1 MQKKYWFIAILFTC
15 MTEQTKAQL
24 RYPDTRKT
32 EQTDDYFGTK
42 VNDPYRWL
50 EDDNSESTKQW
61 VKEQNAVTDNYL
73 SKIPFRNNVKQRLE
87 ALWNYPKYSSPFK
100 KGKYYYF
107 FKNNGLQNQSVLY
120 RQEGLTGSPEMFL
133 DPNSL
138 SADGTAALGNVNFT
152 KSGKYL
158 AYTVSQSGS
167 DWQVGYIMN
176 TETRQLLKEKIEFVK
191 FSSFAWRG
199 DNGFFYSRYPKP
211 DEKSMLSKQNQFQKV
226 YYHKIGTPQSSDI
239 LVFEDNE
246 HPLRYFGADVTE
258 DNRYLVIQVSEGTS
272 GGEVLLT
279 DLWQAKALDASAER
293 TAATNESSAYSTPQK
308 QVKKGGSK
316 AALKFTVLVAGFDT
330 EPEVIDNSDIRVL
343 VKTNDGAPNFKV
355 VLIDPADTRKENWKT
370 VIPEKQDALESVS
383 TGGGYLFASYLKD
396 AATKVYQY
404 TYGGKL
410 VREITLP
417 AIGTASGF
425 GGEISDKD
433 FFYTFT
439 SFNYP
444 PTIFRYE
451 ISSGKSELF
460 RKTEAKFVPEDY
472 ETKQVFVPSKDG
484 AKVPVFLTYK
494 KGLQPDG
501 TNPVLLYGYGGFN
514 IALTPSFSVS
524 NVFFM
529 EQGGIYAQVCLRG
542 GNEYGEAW
550 HKAGMLQNKQNVFN
564 DLIASAE
571 WLIENKYTSKEKIA
585 VRGGSNGG
593 LLVGAVMT
601 QRPDLFKVAIPQV
614 GVMDMLRFH
623 KFTVGWGWVVEYG
636 SAEKSVEE
644 FKNLYSYSPLHNLK
658 KGTCYPATLVTTADH
673 DDRVVPA
680 HSFKFAATLQESQGC
695 DNPAL
700 IRIESKAGHGA
711 GKPIGKVIEEAAD
724 IWSFVMYNLGMSYKE
739 Q

>member
-1 MQKKYWFIAILFTC
+1 MIQ
-15 MTEQTKAQL
+15 QTNAQL
-24 RYPDTRKT
+24 QYPATKKS
-32 EQTDDYFGTK
+32 EQSDDYFGTK

-50 EDDNSESTKQW
+50 EDDNSDLTKQW
-61 VKEQNAVTDNYL
+61 VKEQNTVTNDYL
-73 SKIPFRNNVKQRLE
+73 SKIPFRNQVKQRLE

-107 FKNNGLQNQSVLY
+107 YKNNGLQNQSVLY
-120 RQEGLTGSPEMFL
+120 RQEGLNGVQELFL

-138 SADGTAALGNVNFT
+138 SADGTAALGALSFSKN
-152 KSGKYL
+152 GKYM
-158 AYTVSQSGS
+158 AYTVAQSGS
-167 DWQVGYIMN
+167 DWQTGYIMN
-176 TETRQLLKEKIEFVK
+176 TETRQLLTEKIEYIK
-191 FSSFAWRG
+191 FSSFAWKG
-199 DNGFFYSRYPKP
+199 DGGFFYSRYPKP

-226 YYHKIGTPQSSDI
+226 YYHKIGTPQSKDI

-246 HPLRYFGADVTE
+246 HPLRYFGAGVTE
-258 DNRYLVIQVSEGTS
+258 DDRYLFIQVSEGTS
-272 GGEVLLT
+272 GGEVLFT
-279 DLWQAKALDASAER
+279 DLWQAKALEASRDNAPAADA
-293 TAATNESSAYSTPQK
+293 TSSYGGA
-308 QVKKGGSK
+308 KKAPASK
-316 AALKFTVLVAGFDT
+316 GALKFTVLIEGFDT
-330 EPEVIDNSDIRVL
+330 EPDVIDNSVNKIL

-355 VLIDPADTRKENWKT
+355 VLIDPADNRKENWKT
-370 VIPEKQDALESVS
+370 VIPEKPEALQSVS

-404 TYGGKL
+404 SYGGKL

-417 AIGTASGF
+417 GIGTASGF
-425 GGEISDKD
+425 GGELSDKD

-451 ISSGKSELF
+451 ISTGTSEVF
-460 RKTEAKFVPEDY
+460 RKTEAKFVPENF
-472 ETKQVFVPSKDG
+472 ETKQVFVTSKDG

-494 KGLQPDG
+494 KGLQLDG
-501 TNPVLLYGYGGFN
+501 NNPVLLYGYGGFN
-514 IALTPSFSVS
+514 IAMTPAFSIS

-529 EQGGIYAQVCLRG
+529 EQGGVYAQVCLRG
-542 GNEYGEAW
+542 GSEYGESW

-571 WLIENKYTSKEKIA
+571 WLIENKYTNKEKIA

-623 KFTVGWGWVVEYG
+623 KFTVGWGWAVEYG
-636 SAEKSVEE
+636 NAEKNADD
-644 FKNLYSYSPLHNLK
+644 FKNLYGYSPLHNLK
-658 KGTCYPATLVTTADH
+658 KGICYPATLVTTADH

-695 DNPAL
+695 ANPTL
-700 IRIESKAGHGA
+700 IRIDSKAGHGA
-711 GKPIGKVIEEAAD
+711 GKPTSKQIDEATD
-724 IWSFVMYNLGMSYKE
+724 IWSFVMYNLGMTFK
-739 Q
+739 QQ

>member
-15 MTEQTKAQL
+15 MMKQTEAQL
-24 RYPDTRKT
+24 RYPETRKT

-50 EDDNSESTKQW
+50 EDDNSDLTKAW
-61 VKEQNAVTDNYL
+61 VKEQNAVTEGYL
-73 SKIPFRNNVKQRLE
+73 SNISFRNNVKQRLE

-120 RQEGLTGSPEMFL
+120 RQEGLTGTPEVFL
-133 DPNSL
+133 DPNTL
-138 SADGTAALGNVNFT
+138 SPDGTAALGNVNFT
-152 KSGKYL
+152 KSGKYV
-158 AYTVSQSGS
+158 AYTVAQSGS

-176 TETRQLLKEKIEFVK
+176 TETRQLVKEKIEYIK

-246 HPLRYFGADVTE
+246 HPLRYFGAGVTE

-272 GGEVLLT
+272 GGEVLYT
-279 DLWQAKALDASAER
+279 DLWQAKVLDAGAGR
-293 TAATNESSAYSTPQK
+293 TTAVEAP
-308 QVKKGGSK
+308 KKTTSK
-316 AALKFTVLVAGFDT
+316 AALKFTVLVQGFDT
-330 EPEVIDNSDIRVL
+330 EPEVIDNADTRLL

-355 VLIDPADTRKENWKT
+355 VLIDPADNRKENWKT
-370 VIPEKQDALESVS
+370 IIPEKPEALQGVS

-396 AATKVYQY
+396 ASTKVYQY

-417 AIGTASGF
+417 GIGTASGF

-433 FFYTFT
+433 FYYTFT

-444 PTIFRYE
+444 PTVFHYD

-460 RKTEAKFVPEDY
+460 RKTEARLVPDDY
-472 ETKQVFVPSKDG
+472 ETKQVFVTSKDS

-494 KGLQPDG
+494 KGLQLDG
-501 TNPVLLYGYGGFN
+501 NNPVLIYGYGGFN
-514 IALTPSFSVS
+514 IAMTPAFSVS
-524 NVFFM
+524 NIFFM

-550 HKAGMLQNKQNVFN
+550 HKAGMLLNKQNVFN

-585 VRGGSNGG
+585 VKGGSNGG
-593 LLVGAVMT
+593 LLVGAVIT

-623 KFTVGWGWVVEYG
+623 KFTVGWGWAVEYG
-636 SAEKSVEE
+636 NAEKNEAD

-658 KGTCYPATLVTTADH
+658 KGTCYPATMVTTADH

-680 HSFKFAATLQESQGC
+680 HSFKFAATLQECQGC
-695 DNPAL
+695 ANPAL

-711 GKPIGKVIEEAAD
+711 GKPTSKVIEEAAD
-724 IWSFVMYNLGMSYKE
+724 IWSFVMYNLGMTYKE